1 MSLAQKE
8 KLYLD
13 SCAAYNADKKQII
26 SDDEFE
32 EVHKPINTCAQTH
45 ANKNKHI
52 HTNTNTHA
60 HTNTRSHMWHQK

>member
-13 SCAAYNADKKQII
+13 SCAAFNADKKQII

-32 EVHKPINTCAQTH
+32 EVQKKINEYAQTR
-45 ANKNKHI
+45 
-52 HTNTNTHA
+52 THA
-60 HTNTRSHMWHQK
+60 RTQTEIQTRSSHMMNK